1 MLSSRSHS
9 ISKHVLIVSMTR
21 FRNRVRSAVVVV
33 VSALLMVVAAND
45 PDDRRLSLDLPT
57 IIRDLDTIRG
67 AVGSYDGRLAVSSF
81 AWCVRDGL
89 LDPVRGAGVYDYL
102 NDMFWPFSYAYLRRM
117 ADFQNRTLE
126 VYARSRGAEG
136 VHMTAPD
143 TKLMAWITF
152 AALGVD
158 ARPTHERRDV
168 SAALDANGSLAS
180 GVCRPDAAAH
190 VGRGDS
196 RPLRF
201 VTWLPGSALAAKQAL
216 PGVLGF
222 CLSAGG
228 TDAARAVHGSLVH
241 PAKHDSNVRPDSD
254 DVKLANST

>member
-136 VHMTAPD
+136 VHMTAPG

-152 AALGVD
+152 AALESTL
-158 ARPTHERRDV
+158 ARLMSDGTFPQRSTQMD
-168 SAALDANGSLAS
+168 
-180 GVCRPDAAAH
+180 
-190 VGRGDS
+190 
-196 RPLRF
+196 
-201 VTWLPGSALAAKQAL
+201 
-216 PGVLGF
+216 
-222 CLSAGG
+222 LS
-228 TDAARAVHGSLVH
+228 H
-241 PAKHDSNVRPDSD
+241 PAFVGPTRQRMSVEAIRGRCAS
-254 DVKLANST
+254 